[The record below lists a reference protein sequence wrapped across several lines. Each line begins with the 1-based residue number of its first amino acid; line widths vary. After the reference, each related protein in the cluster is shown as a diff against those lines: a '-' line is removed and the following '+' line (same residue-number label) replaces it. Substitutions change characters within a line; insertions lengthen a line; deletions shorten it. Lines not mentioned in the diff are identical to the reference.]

1 MYSKI
6 EIYNTD
12 FTDKYLLKLEDKTMY
27 VGFLIKEVVELL
39 KENKT
44 INQIINILNAKHKI
58 NLKEEDINEIV
69 TNKIYNFIYQKKTT
83 TLVKLFKVLDPSK
96 LAIPFIVTSIFEKK
110 IFYPFLSILLILNSF
125 LFFSH
130 NNQSLKTANDW
141 FIWSVLLIIVLIL
154 HELGHTVSA
163 QKFNVKVH
171 ELGFGIYSIFPVF
184 YVDLGESWK
193 LNIKKRTIINFSG
206 IFIQLILGC
215 VFYTL
220 YLYFKSPIFIHIFH
234 TNFLIIILNLNPFL
248 KFDGYWIV
256 SDLLNEKNLM
266 EKSNNILKK
275 IIAFKKVNEK
285 KVLIVYSIFR
295 LAFLIWLIYI
305 ISNSTL
311 KFILNLINNNS
322 VKWNDYLPIIFLI
335 YFIYRAINNK
345 LKKVV

>member
-12 FTDKYLLKLEDKTMY
+12 FTDKYLLKVEDKTMY

-44 INQIINILNAKHKI
+44 INQIINILNSKHQI
-58 NLKEEDINEIV
+58 DLKEEDINEIV
-69 TNKIYNFIYQKKTT
+69 TNKINNYIKKKNVT
-83 TLVKLFKVLDPSK
+83 TLVKLFKILDPSK
-96 LAIPFIVTSIFEKK
+96 FTFPFIVTTIFDKK
-110 IFYPFLSILLILNSF
+110 IFYPFLSIILILNSF
-125 LFFSH
+125 LFFSQS
-130 NNQSLKTANDW
+130 NQPLKTTTDW
-141 FIWSVLLIIVLIL
+141 LIWAILLILILIL

-193 LNIKKRTIINFSG
+193 LKIEKRTVINFSG

-215 VFYTL
+215 LFYTL
-220 YLYFKSPIFIHIFH
+220 YFHYNKPIFIHIFH

-266 EKSNNILKK
+266 EKSNNILKE
-275 IIAFKKVNEK
+275 IVAFKKVKEK
-285 KVLIVYSIFR
+285 RVLIFYSLFR
-295 LAFLIWLIYI
+295 LTFLIWLVYI

-311 KFILNLINNNS
+311 KFILKLINNNS
-322 VKWNDYLPIIFLI
+322 IKWNDYLPIIFLI
-335 YFIYRAINNK
+335 YFIYRAISNK
-345 LKKVV
+345 LKKEV